1 MKFKNIFFGFFKT
14 LLLTIIFYSG
24 TLYASYMYLD
34 LQNYQS
40 RSVSPYFFERVQ
52 GTNDLLKVIDMQNNF
67 QFKTYDLTL
76 QTDIDLYN
84 AEVKPVLLK
93 WKINVASP
101 ETESSFAS
109 HLSARMEW
117 NIERNLNK
125 SLLPREVHVAIYEGN
140 IESISYMENPA
151 MQVPKIDIIV
161 ANPEGLIVAQTT
173 TVKGGGS
180 ALLDYIAQ
188 SYKEKNI
195 ERIRLYASKDEYY
208 AQRGWK
214 IEPYSGSSCGDPLS

>member
-109 HLSARMEW
+109 HLSARIEW

-125 SLLPREVHVAIYEGN
+125 SLLLNKLH
-140 IESISYMENPA
+140 
-151 MQVPKIDIIV
+151 
-161 ANPEGLIVAQTT
+161 
-173 TVKGGGS
+173 
-180 ALLDYIAQ
+180 
-188 SYKEKNI
+188 
-195 ERIRLYASKDEYY
+195 
-208 AQRGWK
+208 
-214 IEPYSGSSCGDPLS
+214 SCGG

>member
-93 WKINVASP
+93 WLYMIVLYNP
-101 ETESSFAS
+101 RGPTP
-109 HLSARMEW
+109 
-117 NIERNLNK
+117 
-125 SLLPREVHVAIYEGN
+125 LL
-140 IESISYMENPA
+140 
-151 MQVPKIDIIV
+151 
-161 ANPEGLIVAQTT
+161 
-173 TVKGGGS
+173 
-180 ALLDYIAQ
+180 
-188 SYKEKNI
+188 
-195 ERIRLYASKDEYY
+195 
-208 AQRGWK
+208 
-214 IEPYSGSSCGDPLS
+214 